1 VEDTNELEL
10 RSVPFEH
17 ADSVMLRSAQQAELA
32 ARYKMEDSEP
42 GAKPS
47 AESVAVFLIAYA
59 DGVPAGCGGLHRLDA
74 GGFEIKR
81 MYVTPARR
89 GTGIAPAVLS
99 GLEEWA
105 REQSATELLL
115 ETGTA
120 QPDAIRFYEREGYA
134 RTENFGAYAG
144 EALSVCFSKTL

>member
-17 ADSVMLRSAQQAELA
+17 ADAVMLRSAQQAELA
-32 ARYKMEDSEP
+32 ARYKTDDSEP

-47 AESVAVFLIAYA
+47 ADNVAVFLIAYV
-59 DGVPAGCGGLHRLDA
+59 DGVPAGCGGLHLLDA

-105 REQSATELLL
+105 REQSAAELVL

-120 QPDAIRFYEREGYA
+120 QPDAMRFYEREGYA
-134 RTENFGAYAG
+134 LIENFGAYVG
-144 EALSVCFSKTL
+144 EPLSVCYSKAL